1 MVITYKKF
9 AKNPKF
15 MKFKAKNGF
24 LHLFRKIPTESMRLI
39 WTNFRIWKDFQSQ
52 KEETRQI
59 LILYIFIPHF
69 MAYYKHY
76 DHNL

>member
-1 MVITYKKF
+1 
-9 AKNPKF
+9 
-15 MKFKAKNGF
+15 
-24 LHLFRKIPTESMRLI
+24 MRLT